1 MIPVRASD
9 YLIQRRRVIE
19 TQWSRFVSGS
29 AKIREHLLRPE
40 IYESWIRCAAK
51 LNPYNQIQA
60 PLNGQAQAAQIWQ
73 DSPLRTA
80 AQHGCEQIIQ
90 LTREGSLAVALSDSQ
105 GLLLWTFASDHMQA
119 RAESVNFVAGAYWH
133 EDAVGTN
140 AIALSLRTSAASMVF
155 ASEHYLPFVHDWV
168 GYAAPIIHPQTGQM
182 VGVLSI
188 SSTWNHHT
196 PLGQAAVCELARA
209 MAKHLP
215 IWQAQAELELHALG
229 LPKIIFRGQPLRIS
243 QRQLEILCL
252 LALNPQG
259 LALDT
264 FHAAL
269 YGDMPITISTLK
281 AELSHLR
288 RLLDGQIGSRPYRL
302 LMPVWADFIDVWERL
317 RSGRLNEAVELYRG
331 PFIPHST
338 SPELEE
344 WRYCVDAVMTKAVE
358 SCGDFSVLLEKMHLG
373 SRGSVL
379 VRDRLAT
386 LLPEANSATST
397 AD

>member
-9 YLIQRRRVIE
+9 YLMQRRRVTE
-19 TQWSRFVSGS
+19 MQWSRFISGS
-29 AKIREHLLRPE
+29 AKVRERVLRPD
-40 IYESWIRCAAK
+40 IYASWQRCASQ
-51 LNPYNQIQA
+51 LSPYSQTQA
-60 PLNGQAQAAQIWQ
+60 PVGEAYLAQQRWQ
-73 DSPLRTA
+73 DSPLRAA
-80 AQHGCEQIIQ
+80 AQREREQIMQ
-90 LTREGSLAVALSDSQ
+90 LAREGSLVAALADTH
-105 GLLLWTFASDHMQA
+105 GHLLWSFASAHMQA
-119 RAESVNFVAGAYWH
+119 RAEAVNFMAGGHWSEEAS
-133 EDAVGTN
+133 GTN
-140 AIALSLRTSAASMVF
+140 AVGLCLKLGVATTVF
-155 ASEHYLPFVHDWV
+155 SSEHYLAFMHDWV

-182 VGVLSI
+182 MGVLAI

-209 MAKHLP
+209 IAEHLP
-215 IWQAQAELELHALG
+215 IWQPRAELELHALG
-229 LPKIIFRGQPLRIS
+229 TPKVIFRGQAQRIS

-259 LALDT
+259 LTLDA

-302 LMPVWADFIDVWERL
+302 LMPIWADFIDVWERL
-317 RSGRLNEAVELYRG
+317 RSGRVTEAVELYRG
-331 PFIPHST
+331 SFLPQST

-344 WRYCVDAVMTKAVE
+344 WRYCVDAVMTRAVDA
-358 SCGDFSVLLEKMHLG
+358 CGDFSVLLEKMRLG

-379 VRDRLAT
+379 VRDRLAE
-386 LLPEANSATST
+386 LLPEKTLS
-397 AD
+397 